1 MDRREAIKSMINN
14 LINDKTEEA
23 SLDIHNVLVAKMRD
37 VAGLGSTEVDA
48 ADDVPAGEDDV
59 VVADDDS
66 ACEDT
71 VDAVE
76 TVDDSSAAE

>member
-14 LINDKTEEA
+14 LINDKNEEA

-37 VAGLGSTEVDA
+37 VAGLSSIEVDA

-59 VVADDDS
+59 VADDDS
-66 ACEDT
+66 TGKDP